1 MNSSPHAGRWTLRL
15 KSRWRRAPCWRG
27 TTARC
32 LSALGTPSKTC
43 LPQVWAIKQT
53 SRCIIVLFA
62 FFRKWNITYS
72 DKLRFWRLYSQNLEL
87 ESDWRGH
94 SWGLL
99 TQHLDKIS
107 LNHHFLFEGVE
118 ALHQDGGEGGA
129 EQQGRHLL
137 GLELSR
143 QLAGHGILWWI
154 CQVVFARNLLIT
166 AHDVGGIFM
175 SHYYLNV
182 ILIILYIQNM
192 EHDWKIGENSGTAQ
206 GKIAS

>member
-1 MNSSPHAGRWTLRL
+1 MIYKLTLMNSSPHAGRWTLRL
-15 KSRWRRAPCWRG
+15 KSRWRRARCWRG

-32 LSALGTPSKTC
+32 SSALGTPSKTC
-43 LPQVWAIKQT
+43 LPQVWGIKQT

-62 FFRKWNITYS
+62 YFCKHNITYS
-72 DKLRFWRLYSQNLEL
+72 DKPRFRRLNSQNLEL

-94 SWGLL
+94 CW
-99 TQHLDKIS
+99 
-107 LNHHFLFEGVE
+107 GVE
-118 ALHQDGGEGGA
+118 ALHQDGGGGGA

-166 AHDVGGIFM
+166 AQDVGWVFM
-175 SHYYLNV
+175 SHY
-182 ILIILYIQNM
+182 
-192 EHDWKIGENSGTAQ
+192 
-206 GKIAS
+206 